1 MKQACRDESIASLFF
16 YLSQYIYIIEIGKK
30 YVTFFNNWKTL
41 YIDQN
46 AHCNIRLALQN
57 IIEDFTMY
65 NNSFKVFH
73 PYLNLRIP
81 NDHLFIQKN
90 KVSIT
95 SVDYPTFSTI
105 VYFDLVKL

>member
-1 MKQACRDESIASLFF
+1 MRVQPLCFF
-16 YLSQYIYIIEIGKK
+16 TYLNIYIIEIGKK
-30 YVTFFNNWKTL
+30 YVIFFNNWKTL

-65 NNSFKVFH
+65 NNSLKVFH
-73 PYLNLRIP
+73 PYLNLSIP

-95 SVDYPTFSTI
+95 SVDYPTFLTI